1 MGRLIKTCPQP
12 TIDRFARENAPPS
25 SSTFTI
31 RALTALAILLCRA
44 SVYQMKRLC
53 LHLRRFLPFL
63 PAASCLSAFDLNAAV
78 AADKSAA
85 LHESPPI
92 VTRFVLRP
100 QGGDFIQR
108 WLVLG
113 PVGTEPGRTNVS
125 ATGAQ
130 TQIMQTDWLVGVG
143 GETDVRP
150 QTDAVVP
157 NGNQTLRWRAI
168 QAERDTVDLSAIPGV
183 KEPGVGYAWTEVIAP
198 GALAGLVGLGT
209 DGAVKVWLNGK
220 LVHER
225 RSPRSLRKDDDLIPV
240 SLEKG
245 TNRLLLKIGSRPAG
259 WGFCCRF
266 LNQAALNELLV
277 IAAMNGTVERMSLL
291 LTNGASVTAKVGPG
305 LTAWH
310 AAKIRGRTE
319 AIELLEKQGAD
330 VKRPFPGAGKTLDW
344 LVTQRVPADAPGL
357 ALAVVQDGRVVF
369 EKGWGLASLDYGV
382 PITPSTI
389 FHVASVSKQFTA
401 FAITLLAQQG
411 KLSVDDTLRKYLP
424 EIHDFGKPIT
434 LRHLLYHT
442 SGLRDQWDL
451 LVLSGWRMDDV
462 ITQEDILTMLRRQRE
477 LNFAPGDEE
486 LYSNS
491 GYTLLAE
498 VVGRV
503 SGKPFVEFTR
513 DEMFRPLGMT
523 NTHFHLDHQA
533 VVRNMAYSYSPRSGG
548 EYRKN
553 VLSYANVG
561 ATSLFTTVEDLA
573 RWIANFQ
580 DAKVGGAEVRRQM
593 QEKGKLN
600 SGKEIDYGFGLAI
613 GELRQ
618 TRTISHGGADAG
630 YRSYLLWLPD
640 HHLGVALLSNLGTMD
655 VGGMAEMAAEVF
667 LQGKLAPLPPR
678 TQPVTAGPQ
687 GKPAYSVSSSGLER
701 YVGRY
706 SGGSGRVIS
715 IVRDGDHLQGDLSA
729 GSMQALTPTAEHE
742 FFASETKARVVF
754 AQLDS
759 GKAAQYT
766 LEIDGERRVYRRL
779 DAADEVPP
787 NLPDYSGHYRSE
799 ELETSWSVQVKEG
812 RLVLQHRRQGE
823 IPLRPMSRDRF
834 SGSNLGSLQFERD
847 SGGKV
852 TGFKVTTGRVRN
864 LRFDRQLP

>member
-1 MGRLIKTCPQP
+1 M
-12 TIDRFARENAPPS
+12 
-25 SSTFTI
+25 
-31 RALTALAILLCRA
+31 
-44 SVYQMKRLC
+44 
-53 LHLRRFLPFL
+53 L
-63 PAASCLSAFDLNAAV
+63 PAAVAVDQSASLGERSPAV
-78 AADKSAA
+78 ATSF
-85 LHESPPI
+85 I
-92 VTRFVLRP
+92 LRRP
-100 QGGDFIQR
+100 GGDFIQR

-125 ATGAQ
+125 GTGAQ
-130 TQIMQTDWLVGVG
+130 TQLMRTDYLAGVQ
-143 GETDVRP
+143 GEAGARP
-150 QTDAVVP
+150 QADAGVP
-157 NGNQTLRWRAI
+157 NGNQTLRWRTI
-168 QAERDTVDLSAIPGV
+168 QAERDTVDLRAMLGA

-198 GALAGLVGLGT
+198 RTLPALLALGA
-209 DGAVKVWLNGK
+209 DGAVKAWLNGK

-225 RSPRSLRKDDDLIPV
+225 RSSRSLRKDDDLIPV

-277 IAAMNGTVERMSLL
+277 TAAMNGAVDRMSLL
-291 LTNGASVTAKVGPG
+291 LTNGASATAKVGPG

-310 AAKIRGRTE
+310 AAKIRGHADAT
-319 AIELLEKQGAD
+319 ELLEKQGAD
-330 VKRPFPGAGKTLDW
+330 VKRPFPSAGKILDW
-344 LVTQRVPADAPGL
+344 LVTQGIPADAPGL

-369 EKGWGLASLDYGV
+369 GRGWGLASLDYGI
-382 PITPSTI
+382 PITPSTV

-411 KLSVDDTLRKYLP
+411 KLAVDDELRKYLP

-442 SGLRDQWDL
+442 SGLRDQWNL
-451 LVLSGWRMDDV
+451 LVLAGWRMDDV
-462 ITQEDILTMLRRQRE
+462 ITQDDILTLLRRQRE
-477 LNFAPGDEE
+477 LNFAPGEEE
-486 LYSNS
+486 LYCNS

-523 NTHFHLDHQA
+523 NTHFHLDHEE

-548 EYRKN
+548 AYRKN

-573 RWIANFQ
+573 RWIANFE
-580 DAKVGGAEVRRQM
+580 DAKVGGPEVRRQM
-593 QEKGKLN
+593 QTKGKLN

-613 GELRQ
+613 GELRK

-655 VGGMAEMAAEVF
+655 VEGIAEMAAEVF
-667 LQGKLAPLPPR
+667 LQGKLAPLPTR
-678 TQPVTAGPQ
+678 TLPAIADPQ
-687 GKPAYSVSSSGLER
+687 GKPAYPVSSSALER

-715 IVRDGDHLQGDLSA
+715 IARNGDHLEGDLSA
-729 GSMQALTPTAEHE
+729 GSMQMLTPTGEHE
-742 FFASETKARVVF
+742 FFVAETKARVMF
-754 AQLDS
+754 AKLDS

-766 LEIDGERRVYRRL
+766 LEIDGERRVYQRL
-779 DAADEVPP
+779 EAADEVPP
-787 NLPDYSGHYRSE
+787 NLPDYTGQYRSQ
-799 ELETSWSVQVKEG
+799 ELETSWSIQVKEG
-812 RLVLQHRRQGE
+812 KLVLQDRRQGE
-823 IPLRPMSRDRF
+823 IPLRPVARDRF

-847 SGGKV
+847 TGGKV
-852 TGFKVTTGRVRN
+852 TGVKVTTGRVRN

>member
-1 MGRLIKTCPQP
+1 MLP
-12 TIDRFARENAPPS
+12 T
-25 SSTFTI
+25 
-31 RALTALAILLCRA
+31 
-44 SVYQMKRLC
+44 
-53 LHLRRFLPFL
+53 
-63 PAASCLSAFDLNAAV
+63 V
-78 AADKSAA
+78 AADKSAT
-85 LHESPPI
+85 LHERPTI
-92 VTRFVLRP
+92 VTSFTLRS

-113 PVGTEPGRTNVS
+113 PLGTEPGWTNVS
-125 ATGAQ
+125 GTGTQ
-130 TQIMQTDWLVGVG
+130 TQAMQTDYLAGVQ
-143 GETDVRP
+143 GEAGVRP
-150 QTDAVVP
+150 QAGAAVP
-157 NGNQTLRWRAI
+157 GGNQTLRWRAI
-168 QAERDTVDLSAIPGV
+168 QAERDTVDLSAMLGV

-198 GALAGLVGLGT
+198 QALPAVIGLGT

-225 RSPRSLRKDDDLIPV
+225 RSLRLFRKDDDLVPV
-240 SLEKG
+240 RLEKG

-266 LNQAALNELLV
+266 LNQAAFNEQLV
-277 IAAMNGTVERMSLL
+277 TAAMNGAVDRISLL
-291 LTNGASVTAKVGPG
+291 LTNGASVTARVGPG

-310 AAKIRGRTE
+310 AAKISGRVE
-319 AIELLEKQGAD
+319 ASELLEKQGAD
-330 VKRPFPGAGKTLDW
+330 VKRPFPSAGKTLDW
-344 LVTQRVPADAPGL
+344 LVAQRVPADAPGL

-369 EKGWGLASLDYGV
+369 EKGRGLASLDYGV
-382 PITPSTI
+382 PITPSTV

-401 FAITLLAQQG
+401 FAITLLAEQR
-411 KLSVDDTLRKYLP
+411 KLSVDDELRKYWP

-434 LRHLLYHT
+434 LRHLLNHT

-451 LVLSGWRMDDV
+451 LVLAGWRMDDV

-477 LNFAPGDEE
+477 LNFAPGEEE
-486 LYSNS
+486 LYCNS

-503 SGKPFVEFTR
+503 SGKSFIEFTR

-523 NTHFHLDHQA
+523 NTHFHLDYEA
-533 VVRNMAYSYSPRSGG
+533 VVRNMAYSYAPRSGG

-573 RWIANFQ
+573 RWIANFE
-580 DAKVGGAEVRRQM
+580 DAKVGGPEVRRQM

-613 GELRQ
+613 GELRKA
-618 TRTISHGGADAG
+618 RTISHGGADAG

-655 VGGMAEMAAEVF
+655 VGGIAEMAAEVF
-667 LQGKLAPLPPR
+667 LQGKLAPLPTRARPAI
-678 TQPVTAGPQ
+678 TDLQ
-687 GKPAYSVSSSGLER
+687 GKPAYSVSSSVLER
-701 YVGRY
+701 YAGKY

-715 IVRDGDHLQGDLSA
+715 VLREGDHLQGDISA
-729 GSMQALTPTAEHE
+729 GSMQTLTPTAEHE
-742 FFASETKARVVF
+742 FFVAETKARVIF
-754 AQLDS
+754 AKLDS

-766 LEIDGERRVYRRL
+766 VEMDGQRRVYQRL
-779 DAADEVPP
+779 DAADEAPP
-787 NLPDYSGHYRSE
+787 NLPDYAGHYRSE
-799 ELETSWSVQVKEG
+799 ELEVNWSVQIKEG
-812 RLVLQHRRQGE
+812 QLVLQQHRHGE
-823 IPLRPMSRDRF
+823 IALRPMARDRF

-852 TGFKVTTGRVRN
+852 TGFKLTTGRVRN